1 MIKKSFGILLTS
13 FLIIQNLQAA
23 EAIVISFR
31 APLLSA
37 RTDDSKTLQVLRKG
51 EKIYLAETDL
61 KDPNYPEYLE
71 TIDRSGRTAFIKR
84 EYLKIIWKD
93 QRENTT
99 AINYTNAGTG
109 HDSTDFRPEEPI
121 PSTYPFETR
130 EFTRLNVSLAVGS
143 NPKGPYAYSENI
155 SEQNFSYE
163 TGARFLYQ
171 RKADFDQVDRLYFGL
186 FGSVASVTNKVD
198 FTSGGTSKE
207 NRSLFRLGPI
217 VSFDFYKTQ
226 KHLLNLGTGFSWN
239 HHRSTITVSQTGLGE
254 EERLFTGFSISPFI
268 QSQFAFRN
276 FYPNADFTLGSEL
289 SFYLPHTQNAGS
301 DPEFNKYWSSESP
314 NEFQQTLRLQAQF
327 YMGINFKY

>member
-226 KHLLNLGTGFSWN
+226 IHLLNLGTGFSWN

>member
-99 AINYTNAGTG
+99 AINYTNASTG

-143 NPKGPYAYSENI
+143 NPKGPYTYSENI

>member
-1 MIKKSFGILLTS
+1 MRKHLIKQIVCS
-13 FLIIQNLQAA
+13 LIFIQNALGA

-31 APLLSA
+31 APLLNERS
-37 RTDDSKTLQVLRKG
+37 DESKTLQVLRKG
-51 EKIYLAETDL
+51 EKIYIADTDL
-61 KDPNYPEYLE
+61 KDPSYPEYLE

-93 QRENTT
+93 ERENSTN
-99 AINYTNAGTG
+99 INYINASTG

-121 PSTYPFETR
+121 PATYPFETR
-130 EFTRLNVSLAVGS
+130 EFTRLNVSLAIGS
-143 NPKGPYAYSENI
+143 NPKGPYTYSENI
-155 SEQNFSYE
+155 GQQNFSYE

-198 FTSGGTSKE
+198 FTTGGSSKE

-254 EERLFTGFSISPFI
+254 EERLFTGFSLSPFI

-289 SFYLPHTQNAGS
+289 SFYLPHTQTAGS
-301 DPEFNKYWSSESP
+301 DPEFDRYWSSESP

>member
-1 MIKKSFGILLTS
+1 MIKKSFGIFLTS

-99 AINYTNAGTG
+99 AINYTNASTG

-143 NPKGPYAYSENI
+143 NPKGPYTYSENI

>member
-1 MIKKSFGILLTS
+1 MIKKSFGIFLTS

-37 RTDDSKTLQVLRKG
+37 RTDNSKTLQVLRKG

-143 NPKGPYAYSENI
+143 NPKGPYTYSENI

>member
-37 RTDDSKTLQVLRKG
+37 RTDNSKTLQVLRKG